1 MELNLKDRVAVI
13 TGGGK
18 GVGAGISRKLAAEGV
33 RVMIIYNSNQEL
45 AEVHAKSLRDLGGT
59 AEVYKADVSD
69 RSQVDAMMRH
79 TAETFG
85 GIDIVVNNAAWQ
97 PNLDIDEYTEEQ
109 YDDIMRIN
117 LGGYF
122 RCMQAAIP
130 YLKKSD
136 AGRVI
141 MISSVHGKRPG
152 DFDVCYSM
160 TKGGIKMLV
169 REAALELAEYGITVN
184 AILPGAVK
192 IEFKTGFSAPFKNY
206 RKMRDRKY
214 MWAPLRRICVP
225 DDVGNLVVFLASK
238 AGDYL
243 TGTSIRMDGGSMLL

>member
-1 MELNLKDRVAVI
+1 MELNLKGRTAVV

-33 RVMIIYNSNQEL
+33 KVMIIYNSNQEM
-45 AEVHAKSLRDLGGT
+45 AEKHAQSLRDLGGT
-59 AEVYKADVSD
+59 VELFRADVGD
-69 RSQVDAMMRH
+69 RAQVDAMMKH
-79 TAETFG
+79 TADVFG

-97 PNLDIDEYTEEQ
+97 PNFDIDEYTEEQ

-130 YLKKSD
+130 YLKKSS

-184 AILPGAVK
+184 AVLPGGVK
-192 IEFKTGFSAPFKNY
+192 IEFKSGFSAPFKTI
-206 RKMRDRKY
+206 RKQRDRKY
-214 MWAPLRRICVP
+214 VWAPLRRVCVP
-225 DDVGNLVVFLASK
+225 DDVGNLVVFLASG
-238 AGDYL
+238 AGEYL

>member
-1 MELNLKDRVAVI
+1 MELDLKNRTAVV

-33 RVMIIYNSNQEL
+33 KVLIICNSNQEL
-45 AEVHAKSLRDLGGT
+45 AEKHAQSLRDLGGT
-59 AEVYKADVSD
+59 AEVYQADVGD
-69 RSQVDAMMRH
+69 RVQVDAMMRH
-79 TAETFG
+79 AVERFG
-85 GIDIVVNNAAWQ
+85 GLDIIVNNAAWQ

-184 AILPGAVK
+184 AILPGGVK
-192 IEFKTGFSAPFKNY
+192 IEFKSGFSAPFKTM
-206 RKMRDRKY
+206 RRMRDRKY
-214 MWAPLRRICVP
+214 TWAPLRRMCVP

>member
-1 MELNLKDRVAVI
+1 MELQLKGRVAVV

-18 GVGAGISRKLAAEGV
+18 GVGAGISRQLAAEGV
-33 RVMIIYNSNQEL
+33 KVMIAYNSNQDM
-45 AEVHAKSLRDLGGT
+45 AEKHAQSLRDAGGI
-59 AEVYKADVSD
+59 AETVKVDVTD
-69 RSQVDAMMRH
+69 RAQVDAMMAK
-79 TAETFG
+79 TAEVFG
-85 GIDIVVNNAAWQ
+85 GIDILVNNAAWQ

-109 YDDIMRIN
+109 YDGIMRTN

-122 RCMQAAIP
+122 RCMQAALP

-136 AGRVI
+136 MGRVV

-169 REAALELAEYGITVN
+169 REAAVELAKYGITVN
-184 AILPGAVK
+184 AILPGGVK
-192 IEFKTGFSAPFKNY
+192 IEFKSGFSAPFK
-206 RKMRDRKY
+206 RSRIQRERKY
-214 MWAPLRRICVP
+214 GWAPLGRICVP

-238 AGDYL
+238 AGEYL
-243 TGTSIRMDGGSMLL
+243 TGTSIRMDGGSMLM

>member
-1 MELNLKDRVAVI
+1 MELNLKNRTAVV

-18 GVGAGISRKLAAEGV
+18 GVGAGISRKLASEGV
-33 RVMIIYNSNQEL
+33 KVLIVCNSNRDM
-45 AEVHAKSLRDLGGT
+45 AERHAQSLRDAGGT
-59 AEVYKADVSD
+59 AEVYQADVGD
-69 RSQVDAMMRH
+69 RVQVDAMMRH
-79 TAETFG
+79 AAEVFG
-85 GIDIVVNNAAWQ
+85 GIDIVVNNAALQ

-130 YLKKSD
+130 YLKKSG

-160 TKGGIKMLV
+160 TKGAIKMLV

-184 AILPGAVK
+184 AVLPGGVK
-192 IEFKTGFSAPFKNY
+192 IEFKSGFSAPFKTV
-206 RKMRDRKY
+206 RKMKDRKY
-214 MWAPLRRICVP
+214 GWAPLGRICVP
-225 DDVGNLVVFLASK
+225 DDVGNLVVFLASG
-238 AGDYL
+238 AGEYL
-243 TGTSIRMDGGSMLL
+243 TGTSIRIDGGSMLL

>member
-1 MELNLKDRVAVI
+1 MELNLKNRTAVV

-33 RVMIIYNSNQEL
+33 KVLIVCNANREM
-45 AEVHAKSLRDLGGT
+45 AETHAQSLRDAGGT
-59 AEVYKADVSD
+59 AEVYQADVGD
-69 RSQVDAMMRH
+69 RMQVDAMMRH
-79 TAETFG
+79 AAEIFG

-97 PNLDIDEYTEEQ
+97 PNLDIDEYTEKQ

-136 AGRVI
+136 AGRII
-141 MISSVHGKRPG
+141 MISSVHGKRPS

-169 REAALELAEYGITVN
+169 REAALELAEFGITVN
-184 AILPGAVK
+184 AILPGGVK
-192 IEFKTGFSAPFKNY
+192 IEFKSGFSAPFKTM
-206 RKMRDRKY
+206 RKLRDRKY
-214 MWAPLRRICVP
+214 AWSPLRRVCVP
-225 DDVGNLVVFLASK
+225 DDVGNLVVFLASA
-238 AGDYL
+238 AGEYL
-243 TGTSIRMDGGSMLL
+243 TGTGIRIDGGSMLL